1 MLRRLLT
8 VILVGL
14 FLSTLYAPFAFV
26 GTPQSL
32 DVQMD
37 AAGQKP
43 QLSQIAADVSLRPVS
58 RGVVIE
64 RCHYSHANPSIPES
78 PLARIH
84 VLRI

>member
-1 MLRRLLT
+1 
-8 VILVGL
+8 
-14 FLSTLYAPFAFV
+14 
-26 GTPQSL
+26 
-32 DVQMD
+32 
-37 AAGQKP
+37 
-43 QLSQIAADVSLRPVS
+43 VSLRPVS

>member
-1 MLRRLLT
+1 MLRRVMT
-8 VILVGL
+8 AILVGL

-26 GTPQSL
+26 GTPQSH

-43 QLSQIAADVSLRPVS
+43 QLSQIAAEVSLRLAPSGVAIDRFHRPVPN
-58 RGVVIE
+58 R
-64 RCHYSHANPSIPES
+64 SIPES
-78 PLARIH
+78 SLARIH

>member
-1 MLRRLLT
+1 MLRRFLT

-37 AAGQKP
+37 AA
-43 QLSQIAADVSLRPVS
+43 L
-58 RGVVIE
+58 
-64 RCHYSHANPSIPES
+64 
-78 PLARIH
+78 
-84 VLRI
+84 VLDLLHEEEGSDALEKVA

>member
-1 MLRRLLT
+1 MLRQLLT

-26 GTPQSL
+26 GTPQSH

-43 QLSQIAADVSLRPVS
+43 QLSQIAADVWLRPVNS
-58 RGVVIE
+58 GVVIDH
-64 RCHYSHANPSIPES
+64 CHSPLPNRSIPES